1 MKRIAYLFL
10 VTALVLSFTGCATIS
25 PFIGAVYTQV
35 KYPHNNA
42 VVSSDGSIGTKIG
55 KSTAY
60 YLLGVA
66 AFGDASIQEA
76 ARMGGITEIKTVEH
90 EYMSL
95 LAIIYGQYTT
105 IVTGE

>member
-1 MKRIAYLFL
+1 MKRSAHFFL
-10 VTALVLSFTGCATIS
+10 VITLILSLSGCATIS

-60 YLLGVA
+60 YLFGIA
-66 AFGDASIQEA
+66 AFGDASVQEA

-90 EYMSL
+90 EYMSVF
-95 LAIIYGQYTT
+95 AIIYGQYTT